1 MVVRLVA
8 DWVDTKD
15 GHSATTMADV
25 MALMTAAYAVAKR
38 VGYWVDWMVGH

>member
-15 GHSATTMADV
+15 GHSATTTVDV
-25 MALMTAAYAVAKR
+25 MALMKAAYEVAER
-38 VGYWVDWMVGH
+38 VGY